1 MAACEEQGF
10 SGITS
15 EQFATFVEKAESMG
29 IPGLKGQGNSGQASR
44 SGVTI
49 KWAFDPEAK
58 SLKVQ
63 CTESPMLLP
72 CGLINGKIR
81 EAVAY
86 VINQT
91 GAAGAPPEQQA

>member
-10 SGITS
+10 SGVTS
-15 EQFATFVEKAESMG
+15 EHFATFAARAEEMG
-29 IPGLKGQGNSGQASR
+29 MPGLAGAGHSGQASR

-49 KWAFDPEAK
+49 RWAFDPQTQT
-58 SLKVQ
+58 LTVQ

-81 EAVAY
+81 EAVAA
-86 VINQT
+86 VL
-91 GAAGAPPEQQA
+91 GHSGSPPEPPARA